1 MSLPYISFSYQRP
14 VNLHNRWTKPFQLH
28 KSDPWYS
35 KLIHWLV
42 FVYTLCS
49 YYKISVWSS
58 NYILNVTSCDFWR
71 DEKRSFYKYL
81 FFFWLLRL
89 RLPIADCL
97 PQSHTTPAVTQTL
110 HVFLHYILKPSL
122 WSFTIH
128 SPYIQSLYSHLQAS
142 SCPSLSLTVNMPS
155 PSTLFLSSS
164 NSTLVSST
172 QQGHEKYTGLWL
184 PLLIG
189 YILITSTSE
198 MNFISTS
205 NNLCPIWHE
214 FCLDQGCW

>member
-14 VNLHNRWTKPFQLH
+14 VNLHNGCTKPLQLH
-28 KSDPWYS
+28 KSYPWYS

-58 NYILNVTSCDFWR
+58 NYILNITSCDFWR

-110 HVFLHYILKPSL
+110 CMS
-122 WSFTIH
+122 SFTI
-128 SPYIQSLYSHLQAS
+128 SLNL
-142 SCPSLSLTVNMPS
+142 LSGPLPFIVPTFKV
-155 PSTLFLSSS
+155 STLTFRLLAVLPS
-164 NSTLVSST
+164 
-172 QQGHEKYTGLWL
+172 HWLWICL
-184 PLLIG
+184 PPLL
-189 YILITSTSE
+189 
-198 MNFISTS
+198 F
-205 NNLCPIWHE
+205 
-214 FCLDQGCW
+214 FCLHQTVA